1 MITTDTFTQFGRRM
15 ASTQG
20 CPYVV
25 IAETPNPIRALDAE
39 AMLERA
45 RAMLPTIIEGLT
57 LPAAEIERRMKQIA
71 HSQIH
76 PDGVVRSSVP
86 V

>member
-1 MITTDTFTQFGRRM
+1 MITTDMFTQFGRRM

-20 CPYVV
+20 LPYVV
-25 IAETPNPIRALDAE
+25 IAETPNPIRDLDSE
-39 AMLERA
+39 GMLARA
-45 RAMLPTIIEGLT
+45 RAMFPTILEGLT
-57 LPAAEIERRMKQIA
+57 LPAAEIERRIKHIA
-71 HSQIH
+71 RQQIH